1 LYPILRLVL
10 ASHYLPA
17 MHKNVET
24 LIGRL
29 ATSRSL
35 QKRFARN
42 PIETLREQGLELTEV
57 EIEALAAV
65 DPRAFAILTEA
76 LDSRLCKATLAED
89 DPQFQTQEKNS

>member
-1 LYPILRLVL
+1 
-10 ASHYLPA
+10 
-17 MHKNVET
+17 MHKNVEI

-57 EIEALAAV
+57 EIAALAAV
-65 DPRAFAILTEA
+65 DPKAFAILTKA
-76 LDSRLCKATLAED
+76 LDARLRKASVADE
-89 DPQFQTQEKNS
+89 DPQIQIQEKHS